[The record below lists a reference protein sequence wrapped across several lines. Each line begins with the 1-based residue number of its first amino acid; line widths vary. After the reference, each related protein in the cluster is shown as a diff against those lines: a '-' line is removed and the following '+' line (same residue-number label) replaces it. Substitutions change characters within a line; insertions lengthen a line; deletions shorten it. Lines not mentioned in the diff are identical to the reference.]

1 MKDDST
7 VWSTITWYQAFS
19 VADSASGPR
28 LTFRGGASVPL
39 EKRRRRVDEEIARL
53 KELGATDER
62 GAISA

>member
-1 MKDDST
+1 MRLSRAVVNEPVRSWT
-7 VWSTITWYQAFS
+7 TART
-19 VADSASGPR
+19 SGVGR
-28 LTFRGGASVPL
+28 INVGGGASVPL

>member
-1 MKDDST
+1 MHLDIN
-7 VWSTITWYQAFS
+7 VGG
-19 VADSASGPR
+19 GP
-28 LTFRGGASVPL
+28 SVPL